1 MTLVPETL
9 DIAAG
14 SRPCD
19 THQNLG
25 MSSGDARDKDGARHS
40 DIMMQFY
47 RLLDYSH
54 LVTDRQQS
62 QRPSDPMVGEVSKRQ
77 KVCDFAT
84 DAAGGAALE
93 GNQVSTTVTGR
104 WTKCSQY
111 RQRHRRKLCNL
122 NSQDNDSRRFGHA

>member
-84 DAAGGAALE
+84 AATGGAAM
-93 GNQVSTTVTGR
+93 
-104 WTKCSQY
+104 
-111 RQRHRRKLCNL
+111 
-122 NSQDNDSRRFGHA
+122 DDSRQKLGASAENTGGKPLVALQTPGDFCAHR